1 MLFIIALQSLGE
13 TDKGFVEKLYVT
25 YEKKMLAMAQSI
37 VGNRHDAEDVV
48 NNVMLKVIEN
58 ISNFRDKPDREIASQ
73 LYVYC
78 KYASIDVYRK
88 NARRAKGE
96 IHQTIPSDEDIEA
109 EIVSNDHGTEELV
122 ITKET
127 VQSVRI
133 ALTRLQDEYR
143 DVILLRMIYG
153 YSSESSAKILNITP
167 NAVNKRL
174 ARAKQKLK
182 LLLSEGN
189 EFV

>member
-13 TDKGFVEKLYVT
+13 TEKGFVEKLYVT

-48 NNVMLKVIEN
+48 DNVMLKVIEN

-78 KYASIDVYRK
+78 KYAVIDVYRK
-88 NARRAKGE
+88 NARRAKEE
-96 IHQTIPSDEDIEA
+96 IHQTNTAEVDIEA
-109 EIVSNDHGTEELV
+109 EVVSNDPGTDELV

-127 VQSVRI
+127 ILNVRN
-133 ALTRLQDEYR
+133 ALTKLQDEYC

-189 EFV
+189 ELL